1 VGIKR
6 LTIKVAMIGALAA
19 LILPFTVSGEFYQYE
34 DENGSVNFTD
44 DPAKIPKKLKHKH
57 RIRDDDVNDPSSAV
71 MHVRIVKN
79 QVLVPVTV
87 AYRGKEV
94 HATFLLDTG
103 ANTCT
108 ISPGLADR
116 LNIKPQDANRGL
128 AQVVGGEVYVV
139 GSTKLDY
146 IVVGPNRKYDVA
158 VSVIPSGN
166 SNDGLLGMNFLR
178 ELRYHIDF
186 NSNIIRWGD

>member
-1 VGIKR
+1 MKS
-6 LTIKVAMIGALAA
+6 LTMKAVLIVTLAVF
-19 LILPFTVSGEFYQYE
+19 LQPLTVSGEFYQYE
-34 DENGSVNFTD
+34 DENGSLNFTD
-44 DPAKIPKKLKHKH
+44 DQSKIPKKFKKKQ
-57 RIRDDDVNDPSSAV
+57 RVREDDVSDPNSSI

-103 ANTCT
+103 ANNCT
-108 ISPGLADR
+108 ISPSLADR
-116 LNIKPQDANRGL
+116 LNISPQDANRGL
-128 AQVVGGEVYVV
+128 AQVVGGGVYVV

-146 IVVGPNRKYDVA
+146 VVVGPNRKYEVM
-158 VSVIPSGN
+158 VSVISSGG

-186 NSNIIRWGD
+186 DSNSIRWGD